1 MFLVC
6 LGALQS
12 LPSDVM
18 EAAKIDGAGALRTV
32 WSVKL
37 PLVLQST
44 VPLLISSFAF
54 NFNNFSLIY
63 MLTGGGPSYP
73 GLSVPVGETDILI
86 SMVYK
91 IAFDRGGQNFGLAS
105 AMSIVI
111 FIVVGV
117 ISWLGFRKT
126 RALEEL

>member
-12 LPSDVM
+12 LPGDVE
-18 EAAKIDGAGALRTV
+18 EAAKIDGASGLRTV
-32 WSVKL
+32 WSIKL

-44 VPLLISSFAF
+44 VPLLIASFAF

-63 MLTGGGPSYP
+63 MLTGGGPNYP
-73 GLSVPVGETDILI
+73 GLSYPVGESDILI

-91 IAFDRGGQNFGLAS
+91 IALAKDAANYGLGS

-117 ISWLGFRKT
+117 IAWIGFRRTKT
-126 RALEEL
+126 LEEL